1 VGRNDTAWNT
11 RDTTWNMVIL
21 GAHPDPDAAAGLER
35 WVRDYWDAVHPFSDR
50 GGYVNFMMTDES
62 PDRLRATYGDNLE
75 RLARVKAAYDPD
87 NFFRVNQN
95 IAPPSTAA

>member
-1 VGRNDTAWNT
+1 
-11 RDTTWNMVIL
+11 
-21 GAHPDPDAAAGLER
+21 
-35 WVRDYWDAVHPFSDR
+35 
-50 GGYVNFMMTDES
+50 MMTDES

-95 IAPPSTAA
+95 IAPTSTAA